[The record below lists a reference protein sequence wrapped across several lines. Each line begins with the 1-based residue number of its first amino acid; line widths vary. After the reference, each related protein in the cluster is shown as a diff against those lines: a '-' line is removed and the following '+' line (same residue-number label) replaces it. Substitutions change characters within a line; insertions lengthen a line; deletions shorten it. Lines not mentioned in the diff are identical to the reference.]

1 MPRDNFFRVPWMNNV
16 VDAVVHAAE
25 DIGNNLNPHQ
35 ANRQQGDRTNNAA
48 NFTNVQTSQQQQQQ
62 QQQQRSSD
70 NQRAPPASARAIRQL
85 PTIRVAPEDLVE
97 QCNRECCICL
107 EE

>member
-1 MPRDNFFRVPWMNNV
+1 MPRDNFFRVPWLDNV
-16 VDAVVHAAE
+16 VDAVVSAAG
-25 DIGNNLNPHQ
+25 DIGNNLNPNQ
-35 ANRQQGDRTNNAA
+35 RNRNRQPGGHTNNATTTA
-48 NFTNVQTSQQQQQQ
+48 TFTNNVP
-62 QQQQRSSD
+62 SD

-85 PTIRVAPEDLVE
+85 ATIRVAPEDLVE